1 MFFSMDIFLMFL
13 RCICTICSRISAISI
28 ALSRTHFWGPF
39 FLWPLSSNHAPI
51 PLLNAHQLSFVLAL
65 ASLMLPTF
73 LRSVLPSFFLPL
85 FVARIYVRIYICGL
99 GSGNPD
105 ATTTAAMASP
115 FPQPPTDARFSLLT
129 HCLLMA
135 GCPVLARL
143 GFSHPLEC
151 PCRWFCISVA
161 CNSHTYTRRWQSSTC
176 SVPLL
181 VFFFFFFPISVWFL
195 RF

>member
-1 MFFSMDIFLMFL
+1 MYDLQSHFSHFNRSQPHTFL
-13 RCICTICSRISAISI
+13 
-28 ALSRTHFWGPF
+28 GPF

-161 CNSHTYTRRWQSSTC
+161 CNSHTYTRR
-176 SVPLL
+176 
-181 VFFFFFFPISVWFL
+181 
-195 RF
+195 